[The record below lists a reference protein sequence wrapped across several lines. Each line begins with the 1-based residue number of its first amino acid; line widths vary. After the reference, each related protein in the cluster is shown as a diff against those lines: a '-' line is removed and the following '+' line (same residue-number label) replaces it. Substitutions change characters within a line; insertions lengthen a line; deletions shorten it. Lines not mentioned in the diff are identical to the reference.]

1 VNELAKRIKG
11 IKAIKHHT
19 VTDQVI
25 SQLKELILHG
35 SLLPGDKMPSE
46 LEMCTAFSVGR
57 TTVREALKVLE
68 AMGFVER
75 SRRGTFVADNG
86 NGVTPLSSYDEIIK
100 KARISDLFEA
110 RRALEVEIVA
120 LAAQK
125 ASEEDLETLEGIISN
140 MMLYNEDI
148 HLFMEN
154 DAKFHTYLGEACG
167 NQVLGYLVTELYDLL
182 VEAVG
187 EAITK
192 NHRTTDRAIQSHQNI
207 LGAIK
212 KGSPGEA
219 REMMLKHL
227 DDIYEYIK

>member
-1 VNELAKRIKG
+1 VNELVKSIKG

-25 SQLKELILHG
+25 LQLKELILQG

-57 TTVREALKVLE
+57 TTIREALKVLE

-75 SRRGTFVADNG
+75 SRRGTFVTASG
-86 NGVTPLSSYDEIIK
+86 NGTAALSNYDEIIN
-100 KARISDLFEA
+100 KARLSDLFEA

-125 ASEEDLETLEGIISN
+125 AGEEDLETLEGIINN
-140 MMLYNEDI
+140 MMAYSDNI
-148 HLFMEN
+148 PLFMEN

-182 VEAVG
+182 MEVVG

-192 NHRTTDRAIQSHQNI
+192 NHHTADRAINSHKKI
-207 LGAIK
+207 LKAIK
-212 KGSPGEA
+212 NGSPVEA
-219 REMMLKHL
+219 RQMMLEHL
-227 DDIYEYIK
+227 DEIYECIK

>member
-1 VNELAKRIKG
+1 MVKHIKG

-25 SQLKELILHG
+25 LQLKELILQG
-35 SLLPGDKMPSE
+35 SLVPGDKMPSE

-57 TTVREALKVLE
+57 TTIREALKVLE

-75 SRRGTFVADNG
+75 SRRGTFVTDSG
-86 NGVTPLSSYDEIIK
+86 NGTSALSSYDEMIK

-125 ASEEDLETLEGIISN
+125 ASEEDLEALEGIIKN
-140 MMLYNEDI
+140 MMAYSEDI
-148 HLFMEN
+148 PLFMEN
-154 DAKFHTYLGEACG
+154 DARFHTYLGEACG

-182 VEAVG
+182 MEAVG

-192 NHRTTDRAIQSHQNI
+192 NHRTADRAIHSHQKI
-207 LGAIK
+207 LAAVRN
-212 KGSPGEA
+212 GSPAEA
-219 REMMLKHL
+219 RQKMLEHL
-227 DDIYEYIK
+227 NDIYEYIK

>member
-1 VNELAKRIKG
+1 MECQSGNLHRQAGTGATVQQQKVVNELAKRIKG

-148 HLFMEN
+148 HFSWKMMPS
-154 DAKFHTYLGEACG
+154 F
-167 NQVLGYLVTELYDLL
+167 
-182 VEAVG
+182 
-187 EAITK
+187 I
-192 NHRTTDRAIQSHQNI
+192 RTWGKPAGIRYW
-207 LGAIK
+207 
-212 KGSPGEA
+212 
-219 REMMLKHL
+219 
-227 DDIYEYIK
+227 DIW